1 MISKYAM
8 SNYWRI
14 SNLYQFILFITG
26 IEYEGGNLYFNLFA
40 RFLYKLHK
48 VLVLCVKYCCVS
60 ANAAH

>member
-8 SNYWRI
+8 SN
-14 SNLYQFILFITG
+14 NLDQFILFILG